1 MSGLRFKYFFF
12 VVFFTDDYE
21 VYIDNTD
28 LLFVNGTNIGV
39 HWSPISI
46 LPVVDPENYSVDIK
60 LMESPTTG
68 SRELA
73 LLGTNLPNT
82 GFVSVTVPPMV
93 TDVVRNI
100 RNSITPVFV
109 QVSISSN
116 STTGVRPGT
125 DSDILRSVGNLSHQ
139 PLKHSPIR
147 YVKMLT
153 DQEEQQQFCAEW
165 EESQQSAVTRNR
177 RFGALPPCPRN
188 IMVARAPNSGYI
200 EERRSSRV
208 RVMGTIPGFSGDRI
222 VDDEHRQYFNPGA
235 SACFLQRSV
244 SVR

>member
-1 MSGLRFKYFFF
+1 M
-12 VVFFTDDYE
+12 
-21 VYIDNTD
+21 YIDNTD
-28 LLFVNGTNIGV
+28 LLFVNGTSIGV

-46 LPVVDPENYSVDIK
+46 LPVVDPENYSIDIK
-60 LMESPTTG
+60 LMESPITG
-68 SRELA
+68 SQELA

-82 GFVSVTVPPMV
+82 GFASVTVPPMA
-93 TDVVRNI
+93 TEVVREI
-100 RNSITPVFV
+100 RDSITPVIV

-153 DQEEQQQFCAEW
+153 DQEEQQRFCARW
-165 EESQQSAVTRNR
+165 ERDQPTATSRNR
-177 RFGALPPCPRN
+177 RFDSLPPCPRN

-200 EERRSSRV
+200 EERRSSQSTCNGNHTR
-208 RVMGTIPGFSGDRI
+208 
-222 VDDEHRQYFNPGA
+222 
-235 SACFLQRSV
+235 LQR
-244 SVR
+244 

>member
-1 MSGLRFKYFFF
+1 M
-12 VVFFTDDYE
+12 
-21 VYIDNTD
+21 YIDNTD

-60 LMESPTTG
+60 LMESPITG
-68 SRELA
+68 SQELA

-82 GFVSVTVPPMV
+82 GFASVTVPPMA
-93 TDVVRNI
+93 TEVVREI
-100 RNSITPVFV
+100 RDSITPVIV
-109 QVSISSN
+109 QVSINSN

-153 DQEEQQQFCAEW
+153 DQEEQQRFCARW
-165 EESQQSAVTRNR
+165 ERDQPTATSRNR
-177 RFGALPPCPRN
+177 RFDSLPPCPYSA
-188 IMVARAPNSGYI
+188 MAARAPNSGYI
-200 EERRSSRV
+200 EETLTSRV
-208 RVMGTIPGFSGDRI
+208 SVVGTIPGYTGNRI
-222 VDDEHRQYFNPGA
+222 VDNEHRQYFNPGA
-235 SACFLQRSV
+235 SACFLQRSINL
-244 SVR
+244 R